1 LHEVN
6 PSRTALRVALRRAA
20 HQLHDAKPL
29 VFEDPL
35 AIPILGKEHSE
46 EVKRTPDSVKRPFS
60 AALRAFMVVR
70 ARLAEDTLAA
80 AVRDLGAQQYL
91 VLGAGLDTFAC
102 RNPYAD
108 VRVFEVDH
116 PATQAWKIQM
126 LASAGIVAPE
136 SAHFVAV
143 DFEKDSLHPSEQM
156 RSLGTPLRAR
166 LKAAGFDERVP
177 TVTAWLGVVP
187 YLTTEGFRATMR
199 LLARFKTGSEV
210 VFDYSQPR
218 EALPPVEQL
227 MLDSLSARVA
237 LAGEPFQLFFTPAQL
252 VEELEW
258 LGLRVV
264 EDLDSTA
271 LTARY
276 LAGRKDG
283 LLLRGKAGRICVAA
297 SVDAALGEV
306 RD

>member
-1 LHEVN
+1 MHEVN

-29 VFEDPL
+29 VFDDPL
-35 AIPILGKEHSE
+35 AVRILGKEFYE

-80 AVRDLGAQQYL
+80 GVRELGVRQYL

-102 RNPYAD
+102 RNPHAD

-116 PATQAWKIQM
+116 PATQAWKMQM
-126 LASAGIVAPE
+126 LAGAGIVPPE
-136 SAHFVAV
+136 SAKFVAV
-143 DFEKDSLHPSEQM
+143 DFERDS
-156 RSLGTPLRAR
+156 LRAR
-166 LKAAGFDERVP
+166 LKAAGFDESLP
-177 TVTAWLGVVP
+177 TVTAWLGVAP
-187 YLTTEGFRATMR
+187 YLTAEGFRAAMR
-199 LLARFKTGSEV
+199 VLARFKAGSEV

-237 LAGEPFQLFFTPAQL
+237 LAGEPFQLFFTPEQL
-252 VEELEW
+252 AEELEW
-258 LGLRVV
+258 LGMRVV
-264 EDLDSTA
+264 EDLGGEA

-283 LLLRGKAGRICVAA
+283 LRLRGKAGRVCVAA
-297 SVDAALGEV
+297 SVEAAAEEV